1 MADTIM
7 DIPVQTDTS
16 AEEVGV
22 ELPLDTRF
30 TLGPEITPEQHAFLD
45 QHGFLIFEE
54 VISSDE
60 VKAVLTELDEVQNKW
75 IAQDRKMNN
84 GVPIFW
90 GKDEDGEPFVQ
101 RFNFLSK
108 FSPTV
113 DKIVHDKRFDAVKN
127 LIGENTRVGSDERDG
142 VVLNR
147 FMNVPGSIYKRLGW
161 HTDGLRDLFLLRM
174 PGRML
179 NVGLHYND
187 IGPED
192 GGLRLIPGTH
202 HQGFLKMCFG
212 KLYFLSHKSDPEE
225 IMVRTKAGDLTVH
238 DGRLWHRVER
248 SSKTGRASLRHSMYV
263 PYLTDVPLV
272 KNDRSRTA
280 FYHQI
285 GRMMRWLKGL
295 F

>member
-108 FSPTV
+108 F
-113 DKIVHDKRFDAVKN
+113 
-127 LIGENTRVGSDERDG
+127 
-142 VVLNR
+142 
-147 FMNVPGSIYKRLGW
+147 Y
-161 HTDGLRDLFLLRM
+161 
-174 PGRML
+174 
-179 NVGLHYND
+179 
-187 IGPED
+187 
-192 GGLRLIPGTH
+192 
-202 HQGFLKMCFG
+202 
-212 KLYFLSHKSDPEE
+212 
-225 IMVRTKAGDLTVH
+225 
-238 DGRLWHRVER
+238 
-248 SSKTGRASLRHSMYV
+248 
-263 PYLTDVPLV
+263 
-272 KNDRSRTA
+272 
-280 FYHQI
+280 
-285 GRMMRWLKGL
+285 
-295 F
+295 